1 MIRNIAGLVA
11 GVLTVGV
18 VVLALQWVGARLYP
32 LPEGLDPLDPEQ
44 QELFREYMRTLPASG
59 WFLAF
64 SSELL
69 GAFAGALV
77 AARIATSRRLWIAG
91 GCHCRAGLGRK
102 HLELVVLPAPHGLRR
117 RSDRGLPGHVPDR
130 GGAAARPR
138 AALTDLRSRALLDS
152 QRLRGIHRSR
162 PQRR

>member
-91 GCHCRAGLGRK
+91 VIVGLALAGSISNWSSFP
-102 HLELVVLPAPHGLRR
+102 HPTAFVVGQIVGYPVTFLTAAVLLR
-117 RSDRGLPGHVPDR
+117 DRVPR
-130 GGAAARPR
+130 
-138 AALTDLRSRALLDS
+138 
-152 QRLRGIHRSR
+152 
-162 PQRR
+162 